1 TLAATEEQ
9 WTELLDRVQIALPP
23 AAMDIV
29 RTLRSTI
36 AYILINRDGPR
47 IQPGSR
53 AYSRSWIRDGS
64 LESAALL
71 RMGFPRA
78 VREFA
83 EWYAPFQY
91 PNGKVPCCVDSRG
104 ADPVPENDSHGELIF
119 LIMEYY
125 RYTNDRAFLE
135 KMWPHIA
142 GAVAYIDTLRA
153 ERMTPEY
160 RTPDKRAYFGLL
172 PQSISHEGYS
182 AKPMHSFWD
191 DFFALRGLKDAAAAA
206 AILGK
211 DQEAKRIAAT
221 RDAFR
226 RDILRSIQLSMEDH
240 DIDYIPGSV
249 ELGDYDATSTTIAVE
264 PVGELANL
272 PEPALRNTFERF
284 WREVSHRPDSTTW
297 DAYTPYELRAVGTF
311 VRLGWRDRA
320 LRLLEQY
327 MGDRRPS
334 AWNHWAEVV
343 WRAPRT
349 PKFIGDMPHTW
360 VGSDFVRS
368 VVDIFAYD
376 RESDS
381 ALVVGAGIPAAWVDS
396 APGVTVRALRTP
408 HGELDLT
415 MRGDGSKVTARI
427 GGGLAVPP
435 GGVVLRSPYDRRI
448 RAATIDGNAAT
459 ISRDGSELVVKKLP
473 ATVVLSY

>member
-1 TLAATEEQ
+1 
-9 WTELLDRVQIALPP
+9 
-23 AAMDIV
+23 
-29 RTLRSTI
+29 
-36 AYILINRDGPR
+36 
-47 IQPGSR
+47 
-53 AYSRSWIRDGS
+53 
-64 LESAALL
+64 
-71 RMGFPRA
+71 
-78 VREFA
+78 
-83 EWYAPFQY
+83 
-91 PNGKVPCCVDSRG
+91 VDARG

-125 RYTNDRAFLE
+125 RYTHDRAFLE

-142 GAVAYIDTLRA
+142 GAVAFIDTLRA

-160 RTPDKRAYFGLL
+160 RTPERRAYYGLL

-206 AILGK
+206 AVLGK
-211 DQEAKRIAAT
+211 VEEAKRIAAT
-221 RDAFR
+221 RDDFR
-226 RDILRSIQLSMEDH
+226 RDVLRSIELSMEEH
-240 DIDYIPGSV
+240 GIDYIPGSV

-284 WREVSHRPDSTTW
+284 WREVSHRPDSTAW
-297 DAYTPYELRAVGTF
+297 DAYTPYELRAVGIF

-334 AWNHWAEVV
+334 EWNDWAEVV
-343 WRAPRT
+343 WREPRT

-368 VVDIFAYD
+368 VADIFAYD

-381 ALVVGAGIPAAWVDS
+381 TLVVGAGIPSAWVDS

-415 MRGDGSKVTARI
+415 MRGNGSKVTARI
-427 GGGLAVPP
+427 GGGLTVPR
-435 GGVVLRSPYDRRI
+435 GGIVLRSPYDRRI
-448 RAATIDGNAAT
+448 RSAAIDGRAAAV
-459 ISRDGSELVVKKLP
+459 SSDGTEVVVKELP